1 MELVIRNIDKIY
13 SSGSKPPLKG
23 ISQGKLRIRRG
34 ESILVDD
41 GKIVSVGK
49 DVSAGKGAERIDASG
64 MIAIPGFVDSHTHM
78 VYGGDRAEEFELRA
92 KGVTYLEL
100 LQSGNGILKTWR
112 DTRDMG
118 SLDLFI
124 ETSRRLEMHLRN
136 GITSMEMKSGYGFSR
151 DSEQRMLQVIE
162 RLESAYK
169 IRISRTL
176 LPLHAM
182 PPDKNREEYIQE
194 SMDMLSEFK
203 GEYDFTDV
211 FCDKGAFTV
220 KESEA
225 YFSKASELGI
235 PLRLHADEIEDIGAT
250 EICSK
255 FPFRSVDHLLHTS
268 ERGMELVRR
277 AGAVATFL
285 PATSFSLGEKYAE
298 GRKWI
303 SKGVPVVLASD
314 HSPLN
319 PISSMQFVG
328 NLAMRFCKLTAEESL
343 NAMTCNAA
351 YSLDLHKN
359 IGSIEEGMEADMVFY
374 KTSDLRDIFY
384 KWDMLKPSLVI
395 RGGDV
400 QDFS

>member
-169 IRISRTL
+169 ITISRTL

-250 EICSK
+250 ELCSK

-359 IGSIEEGMEADMVFY
+359 KGSIEEGMEADMVFY